1 MDTPVVVMANQSDWL
16 DDGTRAE
23 ALLVVIQTF
32 NSKFSKPPVQL
43 CRPPFA
49 QTVENL

>member
-1 MDTPVVVMANQSDWL
+1 MDTPVVVMANRSDWL

-32 NSKFSKPPVQL
+32 NSKFSKPPQAAVPSTI
-43 CRPPFA
+43 CA
-49 QTVENL
+49 NG